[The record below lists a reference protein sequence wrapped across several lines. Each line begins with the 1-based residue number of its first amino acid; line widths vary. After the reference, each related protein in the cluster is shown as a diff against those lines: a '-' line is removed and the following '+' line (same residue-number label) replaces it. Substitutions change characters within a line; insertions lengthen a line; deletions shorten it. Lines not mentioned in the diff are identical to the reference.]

1 MNQRRKTPRFLGLV
15 LVLLTGLIFSALLH
29 HDLIHG
35 LHYPTATD
43 QDGYLESGRVFA
55 DQHVVRWITPI
66 YSIWMGGFYLLNSKD
81 MESTFW
87 SEKFVSVLIFAILA
101 AWLGWKLFGP
111 ALGLL
116 MGLWT
121 LNCRYMVLEAAGTHA
136 LATSV
141 AILGALCF
149 FLPRKNLRLPA
160 ATFLLFL
167 ATQVRQDMWAP
178 FLTFCF
184 ALAILFLRDVWKG
197 KLRLN
202 SLERASVLPWIAA
215 LVLSASVYT
224 ALALHSTPRRPNRIG
239 DTFGQYYAYQYVQ
252 RNALQSKFTDPMN
265 QWLDII
271 KESMPDLADPSLIS
285 PLAVAR
291 RHPSELIAHVTFNA
305 KTAIMAL
312 PAMIAGLI
320 HPLLFSVISI
330 GLVLFC
336 ILTRL
341 RELPQKS
348 QSKVDF
354 ETRKHVLVWVLALAS
369 LIPVALLMA
378 PAART
383 LIPIIPAEMIVTI
396 FIVSQVLIKLPWRDP
411 RSDSL
416 RRIILRLWPSARSL
430 PE

>member
-1 MNQRRKTPRFLGLV
+1 MNQQRKTARFIALV
-15 LVLLTGLIFSALLH
+15 LILLASVIFSALLH
-29 HDLIHG
+29 HDLIHQ
-35 LHYPTATD
+35 LHYPPGTD
-43 QDGYLESGRVFA
+43 QDAYLQVGRDFA
-55 DQHVVRWITPI
+55 DRHVVRWIIPI

-87 SEKFVSVLIFAILA
+87 SEKFVSVLLFAILA
-101 AWLGWKLFGP
+101 GWLGWRLFGP

-116 MGLWT
+116 MSLWT
-121 LNCRYMVLEAAGTHA
+121 LNCKYLVLETNGTHA

-167 ATQVRQDMWAP
+167 STQVRQDMWAP
-178 FLTFCF
+178 FLAFCF
-184 ALAILFLRDVWKG
+184 ALAILFLRDVWRKS
-197 KLRLN
+197 KLRFKR
-202 SLERASVLPWIAA
+202 LEQASVLPWIAA
-215 LVLSASVYT
+215 LVMSVFVYA
-224 ALALHSTPRRPNRIG
+224 ALAWQMTPRPAHRINI
-239 DTFGQYYAYQYVQ
+239 TFGEYYAYQYVQ
-252 RNALQSKFTDPMN
+252 RHALQSKFADPWN

-305 KTAIMAL
+305 KTAIVAV
-312 PAMIAGLI
+312 PAMIGGLM

-330 GLVLFC
+330 GLVLYY
-336 ILTRL
+336 ILTDL
-341 RELPQKS
+341 RESPQKS
-348 QSKVDF
+348 RPELDF
-354 ETRKHVLVWVLALAS
+354 ETREHVLVWMLALAS

-383 LIPIIPAEMIVTI
+383 LIPVIPVEMILAV
-396 FIVSQVLIKLPWRDP
+396 FLVSHTLNK
-411 RSDSL
+411 
-416 RRIILRLWPSARSL
+416 LRLRYPGLGSL
-430 PE
+430 GHESGINPIR